1 MKYKQLILK
10 RGNTPIVTTD
20 LSYATVNIKVYEK
33 ADIEIWDEKGK
44 SVINFSMY
52 PGQDL
57 MVSRTAFKFD
67 NAPEES

>member
-1 MKYKQLILK
+1 MKYKRLILK

-20 LSYATVNIKVYEK
+20 LSYATVDIRVCEK

-44 SVINFSMY
+44 LVMNLSMY

-57 MVSRTAFKFD
+57 MVSQTAFKFD
-67 NAPEES
+67 NTPKES